1 MKFKMILKRILAGSI
16 LALLLSASSLGAAC
30 DLSCAFASMN
40 SDCHSEHA
48 QTNSSA
54 AGNMTMAGMEMA
66 GMAMQDM
73 GGGQDQQAISETMP
87 HHTSIG
93 EMGPCERHACDNPSA
108 VSAKMNGLGDTHF
121 HLILA
126 VTETLRA
133 DDAQAL
139 FRGARDDLASFPP
152 HNRNS
157 FQLNLRV

>member
-1 MKFKMILKRILAGSI
+1 MLLRRILVGSI

-40 SDCHSEHA
+40 SDCHSEFA
-48 QTNSSA
+48 EANSSA
-54 AGNMTMAGMEMA
+54 ASSMAMAGMEMA
-66 GMAMQDM
+66 GMTTQEM
-73 GGGQDQQAISETMP
+73 GGSQDQQAISAISETMP
-87 HHTSIG
+87 HQTFIG
-93 EMGPCERHACDNPSA
+93 EMGPCERQSCDNSSA
-108 VSAKMNGLGDTHF
+108 VSARVNGLGYTHF

-139 FRGARDDLASFPP
+139 FRGARDDFASFRP

-157 FQLNLRV
+157 FQLNLRI